1 MLVKVR
7 CYELPGGPSWLCS
20 LPLSPM
26 QHRAA
31 VFQPRAWQI
40 VHYSICSWDHPTA
53 QLAVVLF
60 ILKISNSH
68 ISSLIS
74 RGRPKDSHQKLWTAE
89 HLTQGFRGSAE
100 RKWTTAS
107 PAPSHVR
114 KTQSFSVLPEAFLL
128 LPSSPHLADEVASE
142 LHFAPPKVDAHG
154 PHILLS
160 ELFPGQRFFLQKQS
174 PTCNTIKASI
184 AYITWYYVSKTQN
197 TP

>member
-74 RGRPKDSHQKLWTAE
+74 RGCPKDSHQKLWTAE
-89 HLTQGFRGSAE
+89 HLTQGFRGLCRKEVNHSQPCTKPCQKDPKIFSAT
-100 RKWTTAS
+100 RGIFAAS
-107 PAPSHVR
+107 F
-114 KTQSFSVLPEAFLL
+114 Q
-128 LPSSPHLADEVASE
+128 
-142 LHFAPPKVDAHG
+142 
-154 PHILLS
+154 
-160 ELFPGQRFFLQKQS
+160 
-174 PTCNTIKASI
+174 PTSG
-184 AYITWYYVSKTQN
+184 
-197 TP
+197 